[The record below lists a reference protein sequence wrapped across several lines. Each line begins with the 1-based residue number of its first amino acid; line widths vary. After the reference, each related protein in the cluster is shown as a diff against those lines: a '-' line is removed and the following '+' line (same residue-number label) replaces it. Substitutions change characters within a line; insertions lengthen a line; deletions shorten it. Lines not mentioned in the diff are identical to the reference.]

1 MPQNQLLG
9 VCMYLKS
16 IELAGFKSF
25 NERTTL
31 KLEDGISCIVGPNGS
46 GKSNIADAVRWVL
59 GEQSAKVLRG
69 HKMEDVIFAG
79 TDKLKSLGM
88 AEVILNIDNSDGALA
103 VEFSDVAVCRRAY
116 RNGDSEYLLNGRQC
130 RLTDIK
136 ELFMDSGISNN
147 SLALIGQ
154 GRIQQVVDMRAEER
168 RTLLEEAAGI
178 VKYRTRKRTAERKL
192 ADTEQNLAR
201 IWDIISELNTR
212 LAPLKE
218 QSDKA
223 TEFLDLKAQ
232 ADNSE
237 INLLLQNMAEN
248 RQKLA
253 ATVSDLAQKRDAP
266 AKASAEQTTAESNL
280 LQARL
285 SNDRLEE
292 ELSVARQQMFD
303 LKTAREQAK
312 AESDLLRERMAAAEQ
327 NMERLQAE
335 LDLLLSRDDG
345 FVAQVNRLNE
355 EKEQAAQALAAIKA
369 DLSRQEETFAALKE
383 HLEELAAE
391 QEEVRQEIFDST
403 SQLANTKNEL
413 VFLARSQEETR
424 QTAGQMQQSIADIEQ
439 DNLDFDGQIAD
450 MQAEIDDLQAKRQRS
465 KQELAALNDEL
476 AELQQKIVKE
486 NEQSVADRLKLNS
499 EESRLKVLSEMADN
513 KSGFYPGVRSIIR
526 AAEQRAAGVNGVLGV
541 VLDLIESDVKYSQ
554 ALEAAAGANLQNI
567 VVEDD
572 RAARDCV
579 AYLKREQ
586 LGRATFLPL
595 ASLRAKENRELETAL
610 QEKGVIGRCADV
622 VRCDAK
628 VQKAIDF
635 LFANILLVDD
645 LDTATRVAREHRQQ
659 LRIVTLAG
667 DIIAPG
673 GSITGG
679 SRQKNSGDL
688 LQKKNQLAEL
698 KKSVKRLAANLA
710 TKQQQLQQ
718 LNNIRTDLEQKR
730 SMLLADERTNEIAYM
745 GKIKDIGHLRDGR
758 ADKDAQLARLHR
770 DLQENAREQERLI
783 KRQAE
788 LSDEVANWDV
798 LSRQANE
805 KLAATQL
812 AWEQAGAKVEE
823 ARKSLEQG
831 RLGELTQRTAYNNL
845 VAEVDRLTSAKS
857 SLFEEQAQKQQA
869 KENLAVQAAKLAA
882 ELEQKQAAEQAYLV
896 KITAAEDALSGLGN
910 ESAAVKQQMADL
922 EKQSAE
928 YARCGLSLTGEI
940 HQLEVREARLQTEDE
955 AECGKLLEN
964 FGMTYDEALPYMN
977 TAVSRQELARRVKG
991 LKGRIAELGNVNI
1004 EAIDEYKQVRERFEF
1019 LSAQREDL
1027 LAAHEQLKNVIKEM
1041 NTIMS
1046 KRFKETFEQVN
1057 GNFGQTFNQL
1067 FGGGTAALV
1076 LVEPD
1081 NVLESGVDMLVQ
1093 PPGKRLI
1100 NYNLLSGGEKSLIGV
1115 ALVLAIF
1122 QVKPSPFCILD
1133 EVDAALDEANVE
1145 RFAEYIKMFKQKTQF
1160 VVVTHR
1166 QGTMEAADR
1175 LWGVT
1180 MEKNGISRLVSVKLS
1195 DNMDEYIS

>member
-1 MPQNQLLG
+1 
-9 VCMYLKS
+9 MYLKS

-25 NERTTL
+25 NERTVL
-31 KLEDGISCIVGPNGS
+31 KLEDGISAIVGPNGS

-88 AEVILNIDNSDGALA
+88 AEVILNIDNSDGALP
-103 VEFSDVAVCRRAY
+103 VEFSDVSVCRRAY
-116 RNGDSEYLLNGRQC
+116 RNGDSEYLMNGRQC

-154 GRIQQVVDMRAEER
+154 GRIQQVVDMRPEER

-192 ADTEQNLAR
+192 ADTEQNLSR

-212 LAPLKE
+212 LEPLKE

-223 TEFLDLKAQ
+223 EEYLELKAQ
-232 ADNSE
+232 ADTSE
-237 INLLLQNMAEN
+237 INLLLQNLAEN
-248 RQKLA
+248 KEKLA
-253 ATVSDLAQKRDAP
+253 QTVAGLAEKRD
-266 AKASAEQTTAESNL
+266 EQTKEAAAQAQAES
-280 LQARL
+280 RL
-285 SNDRLEE
+285 AEVRLISDRAEE
-292 ELSVARQQMFD
+292 SLAGARQELFD
-303 LKTAREQAK
+303 IKTAREQVK
-312 AESDLLRERMAAAEQ
+312 SECDLLRERIHAAEQ
-327 NMERLQAE
+327 NVNRIQAE

-355 EKEQAAQALAAIKA
+355 EKEQAALALAAIKVDLEQQEA
-369 DLSRQEETFAALKE
+369 DFAEKKE
-383 HLEELAAE
+383 QLEELAAE
-391 QEEVRQEIFDST
+391 QEQIRQEIFDST

-413 VFLARSQEETR
+413 VFLARSQEETVQAAEIMR
-424 QTAGQMQQSIADIEQ
+424 QNMADIEQ
-439 DNLDFDGQIAD
+439 DNLDVDGRIVA
-450 MQAEIDDLQAKRQRS
+450 MQTEIDALQVRRDRNRA
-465 KQELAALNDEL
+465 ELSELNDEL
-476 AELQQKIVKE
+476 NNLEQKIIKE
-486 NEQSVADRLKLNS
+486 NEQSVANRLKLNS

-526 AAEQRAAGVNGVLGV
+526 AAEQRAAGVSGVMGV

-595 ASLRAKENRELETAL
+595 ASLRLKDNREVEQAL
-610 QEKGVIGRCADV
+610 SEKGVIGRCADV
-622 VRCDAK
+622 VRCDEK
-628 VQKAIDF
+628 VRRAIDF

-645 LDTATRVAREHRQQ
+645 LDTATRVARNHRQQ

-698 KKSVKRLAANLA
+698 QKSVKGLAADLA
-710 TKQQQLQQ
+710 AREQDLQK
-718 LNNIRTDLEQKR
+718 LSAKRTELEQKR
-730 SMLLADERTNEIAYM
+730 SLLLTEERENEIAYM
-745 GKIKDIGHLRDGR
+745 GKVKDIGHIRDGR
-758 ADKDAQLARLHR
+758 ADKDAQLERLQR

-788 LSDEVANWDV
+788 LNADIENWDSV
-798 LSRQANE
+798 SRQANDA
-805 KLAATQL
+805 LHNVQVRQ
-812 AWEQAGAKVEE
+812 EQTAKAVEQS
-823 ARKSLEQG
+823 RLLLEQG
-831 RLGELTQRTAYNNL
+831 RLDELAKRQAYTNL
-845 VAEVDRLTSAKS
+845 VTEVDRLTSAKS
-857 SLFEEQAQKQQA
+857 SLFEEQAQKQQSKEALTVQLA
-869 KENLAVQAAKLAA
+869 KFNEELQA
-882 ELEQKQAAEQAYLV
+882 KQAQEQAYV
-896 KITAAEDALSGLGN
+896 AKIIESEEKLELLSNDSAATKQQIDELERAAAEHSRK
-910 ESAAVKQQMADL
+910 S
-922 EKQSAE
+922 
-928 YARCGLSLTGEI
+928 LSLTGEI
-940 HQLEVREARLQTEDE
+940 HQLEVREARLQAEDE
-955 AECGKLLEN
+955 SESGKLSES
-964 FGMTYDEALPYMN
+964 FGMTYDEALPYLN
-977 TAVSRQELARRVKG
+977 TDVSRVELARR
-991 LKGRIAELGNVNI
+991 LKNLKSRISSLGNVNI

-1019 LSAQREDL
+1019 LSAQREDM

-1046 KRFKETFEQVN
+1046 KRFKATFEQVN
-1057 GNFGQTFNQL
+1057 TNFGRTFNQL
-1067 FGGGTAALV
+1067 FGGGAASLV

-1081 NVLESGVDMLVQ
+1081 NVLESGVDMMVQ

-1145 RFAEYIKMFKQKTQF
+1145 RFAEYIKMFKVKTQF

-1195 DNMDEYIS
+1195 EEDMSKYIS

>member
-1 MPQNQLLG
+1 
-9 VCMYLKS
+9 MYLKS

-25 NERTTL
+25 NERTVL
-31 KLEDGISCIVGPNGS
+31 KLEDGISAIVGPNGS

-88 AEVILNIDNSDGALA
+88 AEVVLNIDNSDGALP
-103 VEFSDVAVCRRAY
+103 VEFSDVSVCRRAY
-116 RNGDSEYLLNGRQC
+116 RNGDSEYLMNGRQC
-130 RLTDIK
+130 RLTDIR

-154 GRIQQVVDMRAEER
+154 GRIQQVVDMRPEER
-168 RTLLEEAAGI
+168 RSLLEEAAGI

-201 IWDIISELNTR
+201 VWDIISELNTR
-212 LAPLKE
+212 LEPLQE
-218 QSDKA
+218 QSERA
-223 TEFLDLKAQ
+223 EQYLSLKAQ
-232 ADNSE
+232 ADTSE
-237 INLLLQNMAEN
+237 INLLLQNLAEN

-253 ATVSDLAQKRDAP
+253 ETVTSLAEKRDEQA
-266 AKASAEQTTAESNL
+266 AEATLQTGAEGEL
-280 LQARL
+280 AEVRL
-285 SNDRLEE
+285 HNDRAEE
-292 ELSVARQQMFD
+292 NLSVARQNLFD
-303 LKTAREQAK
+303 LKTARDQVR
-312 AESDLLRERMAAAEQ
+312 AEGDLLRERIRAAEQ
-327 NMERLQAE
+327 NVSRIDAE
-335 LDLLLSRDDG
+335 LELLLSRDDG

-355 EKEQAAQALAAIKA
+355 EKELAAQELAAIKLELQRL
-369 DLSRQEETFAALKE
+369 DGDFAAKRE
-383 HLEELAAE
+383 QLEELAAE
-391 QEEVRQEIFDST
+391 QEQARQEIFDSS

-424 QTAGQMQQSIADIEQ
+424 QAAEAMRQNMADLEQ
-439 DNLDFDGQIAD
+439 DNLDFDGQIAA
-450 MQAEIDDLQAKRQRS
+450 MQSEIDALQAKREQNRS
-465 KQELAALNDEL
+465 DLASLNDEL
-476 AELQQKIVKE
+476 NRLEQRIVKE
-486 NEQSVADRLKLNS
+486 NEQSVANRLRLNS

-526 AAEQRAAGVNGVLGV
+526 AAERGVQGVSGVRGV

-567 VVEDD
+567 VVDDD

-595 ASLRAKENRELETAL
+595 ASLKMRDNRELEQAL
-610 QEKGVIGRCADV
+610 SEKGVIGRCADV
-622 VRCDAK
+622 VRCDEL
-628 VQKAIDF
+628 VRRAIDF
-635 LFANILLVDD
+635 IFANILLVDD
-645 LDTATRVAREHRQQ
+645 LDTATRVARNHRQQ

-698 KKSVKRLAANLA
+698 QKSVQKLAADLA
-710 TKQQQLQQ
+710 A
-718 LNNIRTDLEQKR
+718 EQKELQKLAELR
-730 SMLLADERTNEIAYM
+730 QEKEQQRTRLLAEERENEIAYM
-745 GKIKDIGHLRDGR
+745 GKIKDIGHIRDGR
-758 ADKDAQLARLHR
+758 ADKDAQLERLRR
-770 DLQENAREQERLI
+770 DLQENGREQERLI

-788 LSDEVANWDV
+788 LQADIENWDSISRKANEQ
-798 LSRQANE
+798 LLEIQARHEQAAGLLEAARQA
-805 KLAATQL
+805 
-812 AWEQAGAKVEE
+812 
-823 ARKSLEQG
+823 LEQG
-831 RLGELTQRTAYNNL
+831 RLQELAKRQAHTNL
-845 VAEVDRLTSAKS
+845 VTEVDRLTSAKS
-857 SLFEEQAQKQQA
+857 SLFEEQRDKQRTRATLGEQLAQFNA
-869 KENLAVQAAKLAA
+869 ELAAKQASEQSCMGQIMDAEERLSELSNESSATRQRIEELERAAA
-882 ELEQKQAAEQAYLV
+882 EH
-896 KITAAEDALSGLGN
+896 
-910 ESAAVKQQMADL
+910 
-922 EKQSAE
+922 
-928 YARCGLSLTGEI
+928 ARKSLSLTGEI
-940 HQLEVREARLQTEDE
+940 HQLEVREARLQAEDE
-955 AECGKLLEN
+955 AESAKLSESFN
-964 FGMTYDEALPYMN
+964 MTYEEALPYLN
-977 TAVSRQELARRVKG
+977 LEVSRQELARR
-991 LKGRIAELGNVNI
+991 LKNLKSSINALGNVNI
-1004 EAIDEYKQVRERFEF
+1004 EAIDEYRQVRERYEF
-1019 LSAQREDL
+1019 LSAQREDM

-1046 KRFKETFEQVN
+1046 KRFRATFDQVN
-1057 GNFGQTFNQL
+1057 TNFGQTFNQL
-1067 FGGGTAALV
+1067 FGGGSAALV

-1081 NVLESGVDMLVQ
+1081 NVLESGVDMMVQ

-1145 RFAEYIKMFKQKTQF
+1145 RFAEYIKMFKVKTQF

-1180 MEKNGISRLVSVKLS
+1180 MEKNGISRLVTVKMS
-1195 DNMDEYIS
+1195 DDLDEYIS

>member
-1 MPQNQLLG
+1 
-9 VCMYLKS
+9 MYLKS
-16 IELAGFKSF
+16 IELSGFKSF

-88 AEVILNIDNSDGALA
+88 AEVILNIDNSDGSLP
-103 VEFSDVAVCRRAY
+103 VEFTEVAVCRRSY

-130 RLTDIK
+130 RLTDIR

-154 GRIQQVVDMRAEER
+154 GRIQQVVDMRPEER

-192 ADTEQNLAR
+192 ADTEQNLSR

-212 LAPLKE
+212 LEPLQEQSAKAEEFLQLKE
-218 QSDKA
+218 Q
-223 TEFLDLKAQ
+223 
-232 ADNSE
+232 ADGSE
-237 INLLLQNMAEN
+237 INLRLQNLAEN
-248 RQKLA
+248 KENLAQTVKNLAGKRDLA
-253 ATVSDLAQKRDAP
+253 AQEA
-266 AKASAEQTTAESNL
+266 AEQAQAESQL
-280 LQARL
+280 AEARL
-285 SNDRLEE
+285 ASDRAEE
-292 ELSVARQQMFD
+292 GLAAARQQLFD
-303 LKTAREQAK
+303 LKTAREQARS
-312 AESDLLRERMAAAEQ
+312 EGELLRERIAAAEQ
-327 NMERLQAE
+327 NVNRLQAE

-345 FVAQVNRLNE
+345 FVAQVNKLNE
-355 EKEQAAQALAAIKA
+355 EKEQAAQELAAIKD
-369 DLSRQEETFAALKE
+369 DLQRQEADFAGRREQLD
-383 HLEELAAE
+383 ELAAE
-391 QEEVRQEIFDST
+391 QEQARQEIFDNT
-403 SQLANTKNEL
+403 SQLANTRNEL
-413 VFLARSQEETR
+413 VFLARSLEETQQAAELLR
-424 QTAGQMQQSIADIEQ
+424 QNQQVIRQ
-439 DNLDFDGQIAD
+439 DNLDYDGQIAV
-450 MQAEIDDLQAKRQRS
+450 MQTEIDGLQAKRERN
-465 KQELAALNDEL
+465 KGEIAKLHDEL
-476 AELQQKIVKE
+476 NQLEQTIVKA
-486 NEQSVADRLKLNS
+486 NESSVADRLKLNS

-526 AAEQRAAGVNGVLGV
+526 AAEQKAAGVNGVLGV

-579 AYLKREQ
+579 DYLKRER

-595 ASLRAKENRELETAL
+595 QSLRLKNNPELEQAAH
-610 QEKGVIGRCADV
+610 EAGVIGRCADV
-622 VRCDAK
+622 VRCDEG
-628 VQKAIDF
+628 VRRAIDF

-645 LDTATRVAREHRQQ
+645 LDTATRVAKKHKQQ
-659 LRIVTLAG
+659 FRIVTLAG

-698 KKSVKRLAANLA
+698 KQSVKKLAAGLA
-710 TKQQQLQQ
+710 KQEDELSR
-718 LNNIRTDLEQKR
+718 LSGKRTELEQTR
-730 SMLLADERTNEIAYM
+730 SLLLAEERENELAYL
-745 GKIKDIGHLRDGR
+745 GKIKDIGHLRDSR
-758 ADKDAQLARLHR
+758 ADKDAQLARLER

-783 KRQAE
+783 KRRAE
-788 LSDEVANWDV
+788 LNADIANWDN
-798 LSRQANE
+798 LSRQANDAL
-805 KLAATQL
+805 LAVQERQ
-812 AWEQAGAKVEE
+812 EQAAARLEE
-823 ARKSLEQG
+823 ARLTLEQG
-831 RLGELTQRTAYNNL
+831 RLQELAKRQAYTAL
-845 VAEVDRLTSAKS
+845 VTEVDRLTSAKS
-857 SLFEEQAQKQQA
+857 SLFEEQAEKEQAKAALTAQLAAFAGELTARQTEEQACIAQIVTAEEELTGLSNNGASIKQQI
-869 KENLAVQAAKLAA
+869 EELERLAA
-882 ELEQKQAAEQAYLV
+882 EHTRAAQ
-896 KITAAEDALSGLGN
+896 
-910 ESAAVKQQMADL
+910 
-922 EKQSAE
+922 
-928 YARCGLSLTGEI
+928 SLTAEV
-940 HQLEVREARLQTEDE
+940 HQLEVREARLQAEGE
-955 AECGKLLEN
+955 AESQKLLEG
-964 FGMTYDEALPYMN
+964 FRMTYEEALPYLDA
-977 TAVSRQELARRVKG
+977 AVSRTELARR
-991 LKGRIAELGNVNI
+991 LKELKSRIAALGNVNV
-1004 EAIDEYKQVRERFEF
+1004 EAIAEYRQVRERYEF
-1019 LSAQREDL
+1019 LTAQREDL
-1027 LAAHEQLKNVIKEM
+1027 MTAHEQLKNVIKEM
-1041 NTIMS
+1041 DGIMS
-1046 KRFKETFEQVN
+1046 KRFRETFTQVN
-1057 GNFGQTFNQL
+1057 LNFGQTFNQL
-1067 FGGGTAALV
+1067 FGGGSASLV

-1081 NVLESGVDMLVQ
+1081 NVLESGVDMIVQ

-1145 RFAEYIKMFKQKTQF
+1145 RFAEYIKMFKAKTQF

-1180 MEKNGISRLVSVKLS
+1180 MEKNGISRLVSVKLT
-1195 DNMDEYIS
+1195 DDMQQYIS